1 MITESNTAASTAAPI
16 LKYEYLQVR
25 ATVINFTG
33 IPMEITGSDLSW
45 GKWISSPVNV
55 PANDES
61 GFSSQGRDSSPS
73 GTEGWATWKL
83 GRATVRV
90 TFSCPLRGHNDQS
103 ITCDSSDFVVTAT
116 GTGGDVNYL
125 KFTVKPKK

>member
-33 IPMEITGSDLSW
+33 IPMEIAGSDLSW
-45 GKWISSPVNV
+45 GKWINSPVNV

-61 GFSSQGRDSSPS
+61 SFASQGRDSSPS
-73 GTEGWATWKL
+73 GTEGSATWKL
-83 GRATVRV
+83 GTATVRV
-90 TFSCPLRGHNDQS
+90 TFSCPLHGSNEQS
-103 ITCDSSDFVVTAT
+103 ITCDSPQYVVNAA

-125 KFTVKPKK
+125 KFTVKTKK

>member
-1 MITESNTAASTAAPI
+1 MITESNTAAPTAAPI

-33 IPMEITGSDLSW
+33 QTMEVTGSDLSW
-45 GKWISSPVNV
+45 GKWINSPGNV

-61 GFSSQGRDSSPS
+61 SFGSQGRDSSPS
-73 GTEGWATWKL
+73 GTEGWATWKI
-83 GRATVRV
+83 GSATIKV
-90 TFSCPLRGHNDQS
+90 TFSCPLHGSNQQS
-103 ITCDSSDFVVTAT
+103 ISCTSTDYVVNVS